1 MLQNGRYIRIILGLL
16 LVLVVLVYAATKS
29 INLLSGPEL
38 TLEKPINGETVSS
51 DLLTIEGTARNI
63 AFLTLNDRR
72 IFVNDTGVI
81 FDQLLLYEGYNIITL
96 KAEDKFGRETSLI
109 REVIYKPN

>member
-1 MLQNGRYIRIILGLL
+1 MLQSGRYVRIIVGVLL
-16 LVLVVLVYAATKS
+16 TLIILIYAGTKS
-29 INLLSGPEL
+29 INLLSGPKL
-38 TLEKPINGETVSS
+38 TLERPKNGETVSS
-51 DLLTIEGTARNI
+51 DLLTIQGYARNI

-96 KAEDKFGRETSLI
+96 KAKDKFGRETSLV